1 MAEFSYRGRDAS
13 GELVTGAI
21 EAGTERAAADT
32 LIRRG
37 VTPLTIQPKQQ
48 AAHPARAGLS
58 LFAEKITADDL
69 IVFTRQMYSLT
80 KAGIPLLRAIEG
92 LAQNSPKKRLRVVL
106 TDVVEQLERGRELS
120 AALAAYPKVFP
131 RVMVAVIHVGE
142 NTGQLET
149 SFEQLSEYFSREQS
163 TAKQVKS
170 ALRYPMFIVS
180 ALVIAMFIL
189 NIWVIPVF
197 ANMFSQFN
205 AELPLPTRI
214 LIGTSNFFV
223 TWWPLLLAV
232 LAGMIF
238 VFKSYTQSL
247 TGRERWDRFKTRMP
261 IFGDIVL
268 RSLLSRFS
276 RSFSVMLRA
285 GVPLTQSLHLVA
297 DAVDNYWMQAR
308 VEDMRR
314 TIEKGEGLTRAA
326 QASGLFT
333 PLVMQMIS
341 VGEETGRVDEL
352 LKEVADYYE
361 REVDYDLQSLT
372 ARIEPILLVLVA
384 AMVAVMALGIFT
396 PMIGMMDAYKGR

>member
-1 MAEFSYRGRDAS
+1 MAEFDYRGRDAA
-13 GELVTGAI
+13 GELVTGAL
-21 EAGTERAAADT
+21 EANSERAAADT

-37 VTPLTIQPKQQ
+37 VTPLTIQLRRSASSERPRLQ
-48 AAHPARAGLS
+48 
-58 LFAEKITADDL
+58 LFEEKINLDDL

-92 LAQNSPKKRLRVVL
+92 LAENSPKRRMRSVL
-106 TDVVEQLERGRELS
+106 SDVVEQLERGRELS
-120 AALAAYPKVFP
+120 VALSAHPQVFP
-131 RVMVAVIHVGE
+131 RVLVAVVHVGE
-142 NTGQLET
+142 NTGQLEEA
-149 SFEQLSEYFSREQS
+149 FEQLSGYLAKEQD
-163 TAKQVKS
+163 TRKQVKS

-189 NIWVIPVF
+189 NIWVIPTF
-197 ANMFSQFN
+197 ARMFEQFN

-214 LIGTSNFFV
+214 LIGVSDFFV
-223 TWWPLLLAV
+223 TWWPAMLIAIAALLIGTKRFKESE
-232 LAGMIF
+232 AG
-238 VFKSYTQSL
+238 
-247 TGRERWDRFKTRMP
+247 RARWDRWKTRIP

-276 RSFSVMLRA
+276 RSFAVMLRA

-297 DAVDNYWMQAR
+297 DAVDNYWMHDR
-308 VEDMRR
+308 IEEMRR

-326 QASGLFT
+326 QGTQLFT

-352 LKEVADYYE
+352 LNEVADYYE
-361 REVDYDLQSLT
+361 REVDYDLKSLT

-384 AMVAVMALGIFT
+384 VMVAIMALGIFT
-396 PMIGMMDAYKGR
+396 PMWDMMDAYKGR

>member
-1 MAEFSYRGRDAS
+1 MAEFDYRGRDAA
-13 GELVTGAI
+13 GELVTGAL
-21 EAGTERAAADT
+21 EATSERAAADT

-37 VTPLTIQPKQQ
+37 VTPLAIQLRSEEQEKS
-48 AAHPARAGLS
+48 AGWR
-58 LFAEKITADDL
+58 LFDEKITLDDL

-92 LAQNSPKKRLRVVL
+92 LAENSPKRRMRTVL
-106 TDVVEQLERGRELS
+106 ADVVDQLERGRELS
-120 AALAAYPKVFP
+120 VALGAHPHVFP
-131 RVMVAVIHVGE
+131 RLLVAVVHVGE
-142 NTGQLET
+142 NTGQLEEA
-149 SFEQLSEYFSREQS
+149 FEQLSDYLAKEQD
-163 TAKQVKS
+163 TRKQVKS

-189 NIWVIPVF
+189 NIWVIPTF
-197 ANMFSQFN
+197 ARMFEQFN

-214 LIGTSNFFV
+214 LIGVSDFFV
-223 TWWPLLLAV
+223 TWWPL
-232 LAGMIF
+232 MIIAIVASLF
-238 VFKSYTQSL
+238 GIKRFKESE
-247 TGRERWDRFKTRMP
+247 TGRIRWDRWKTRIP

-276 RSFSVMLRA
+276 RSFAVMLRA

-297 DAVDNYWMQAR
+297 DAVDNYWMHDR
-308 VEDMRR
+308 IEDMRR

-326 QASGLFT
+326 QGTQLFT

-352 LKEVADYYE
+352 LNEVADYYE
-361 REVDYDLQSLT
+361 REVDYDLKSLT

-384 AMVAVMALGIFT
+384 IMVAIMALGIFT
-396 PMIGMMDAYKGR
+396 PMWDMMDAYKGR

>member
-1 MAEFSYRGRDAS
+1 MAEFDYRGRDAA
-13 GELVTGAI
+13 GELVTGAL
-21 EAGTERAAADT
+21 EANSERAAADT

-37 VTPLTIQPKQQ
+37 VTPLAIQPRQEVRGEG
-48 AAHPARAGLS
+48 ARLGL
-58 LFAEKITADDL
+58 FDEKINLDDL

-92 LAQNSPKKRLRVVL
+92 LAENSPKRRMRSVL
-106 TDVVEQLERGRELS
+106 SDVVEQLERGRELS
-120 AALAAYPKVFP
+120 VALSAHPQVFP
-131 RVMVAVIHVGE
+131 RVLVAVVHVGE
-142 NTGQLET
+142 NTGQLEEA
-149 SFEQLSEYFSREQS
+149 FEQLSDYLAKEQD
-163 TAKQVKS
+163 TRKQVKS

-189 NIWVIPVF
+189 NIWVIPTF
-197 ANMFSQFN
+197 ARMFEQFN

-214 LIGTSNFFV
+214 LIGVSDFFV
-223 TWWPLLLAV
+223 TWWPAMLIAIAALLIGTKRFKESE
-232 LAGMIF
+232 AG
-238 VFKSYTQSL
+238 
-247 TGRERWDRFKTRMP
+247 RARWDRWKTRIP

-276 RSFSVMLRA
+276 RSFAVMLRA

-297 DAVDNYWMQAR
+297 DAVDNYWMHDR
-308 VEDMRR
+308 IEEMRR

-326 QASGLFT
+326 QGTQLFT

-352 LKEVADYYE
+352 LNEVADYYE
-361 REVDYDLQSLT
+361 REVDYDLKSLT

-384 AMVAVMALGIFT
+384 VMVAIMALGIFT
-396 PMIGMMDAYKGR
+396 PMWDMMDAYKGR

>member
-1 MAEFSYRGRDAS
+1 MAEFDYRGRDAA
-13 GELVTGAI
+13 GELVTGAL
-21 EAGTERAAADT
+21 EANSERAAADT

-37 VTPLTIQPKQQ
+37 VTPLAIQPRREEQSK
-48 AAHPARAGLS
+48 RSGWR
-58 LFAEKITADDL
+58 LFDEKITLDDL

-92 LAQNSPKKRLRVVL
+92 LAENSPKRRMRDVL
-106 TDVVEQLERGRELS
+106 GDVVEQLERGRELS
-120 AALAAYPKVFP
+120 VALSAHSHVFP
-131 RVMVAVIHVGE
+131 RVLIAVVHVGE
-142 NTGQLET
+142 NTGQLEEA
-149 SFEQLSEYFSREQS
+149 FEQLSDYLAKEQD
-163 TAKQVKS
+163 TRKQVKS

-189 NIWVIPVF
+189 NIWVIPTF
-197 ANMFSQFN
+197 ARMFEQFN

-214 LIGTSNFFV
+214 LIGVSDFFV
-223 TWWPLLLAV
+223 TWWPAMLIAIAAMLFGIKRFKESE
-232 LAGMIF
+232 AGR
-238 VFKSYTQSL
+238 V
-247 TGRERWDRFKTRMP
+247 RWDRWKTRIP

-276 RSFSVMLRA
+276 RSFAVMLRA

-297 DAVDNYWMQAR
+297 DAVDNYWMHDR
-308 VEDMRR
+308 IEDMRR

-326 QASGLFT
+326 QGTQLFT

-352 LKEVADYYE
+352 LNEVADYYE
-361 REVDYDLQSLT
+361 REVDYDLKSLT

-384 AMVAVMALGIFT
+384 IMVAVMALGIFT
-396 PMIGMMDAYKGR
+396 PMWDMMDAYKGR

>member
-1 MAEFSYRGRDAS
+1 MTEFDYRGRDAA
-13 GELVTGAI
+13 GELVTGAL
-21 EAGTERAAADT
+21 EANSERAAADT

-37 VTPLTIQPKQQ
+37 VTPLAIQPRREEQSK
-48 AAHPARAGLS
+48 RSGWRV
-58 LFAEKITADDL
+58 FDEKITLDDL

-92 LAQNSPKKRLRVVL
+92 LAENSPKRRMREVL
-106 TDVVEQLERGRELS
+106 GDVVEQLERGRELS
-120 AALAAYPKVFP
+120 VALSAHLQVFP
-131 RVMVAVIHVGE
+131 RLLVAVVHVGE
-142 NTGQLET
+142 NTGQLEEA
-149 SFEQLSEYFSREQS
+149 FEQLSDYLAKEQD
-163 TAKQVKS
+163 TRKQVKS

-189 NIWVIPVF
+189 NIWVIPTF
-197 ANMFSQFN
+197 ARMFEQFN

-214 LIGTSNFFV
+214 LIGVSDFFV
-223 TWWPLLLAV
+223 TWWPALLIAIAAMLFGIKRFKESE
-232 LAGMIF
+232 AGR
-238 VFKSYTQSL
+238 V
-247 TGRERWDRFKTRMP
+247 RWDRWKTRIP

-276 RSFSVMLRA
+276 RSFAVMLRA

-297 DAVDNYWMQAR
+297 DAVDNYWMHDR
-308 VEDMRR
+308 IEDMRR

-326 QASGLFT
+326 QGTQLFT

-352 LKEVADYYE
+352 LNEVADYYE
-361 REVDYDLQSLT
+361 REVDYDLKSLT

-384 AMVAVMALGIFT
+384 IMVAVMALGIFT
-396 PMIGMMDAYKGR
+396 PMWDMMDAYKGR

>member
-1 MAEFSYRGRDAS
+1 MAEFDYRGRDAA
-13 GELVTGAI
+13 GELVTGAL
-21 EAGTERAAADT
+21 EANSERAAADT

-37 VTPLTIQPKQQ
+37 VTPLAIQPRREEQSK
-48 AAHPARAGLS
+48 RSGWR
-58 LFAEKITADDL
+58 LFDEKITLDDL

-92 LAQNSPKKRLRVVL
+92 LAENSPKRRMREVL
-106 TDVVEQLERGRELS
+106 GDVVEQLERGRELS
-120 AALAAYPKVFP
+120 VALSAHPQVFP
-131 RVMVAVIHVGE
+131 RLLVAVVHVGE
-142 NTGQLET
+142 NTGQLEEA
-149 SFEQLSEYFSREQS
+149 FEQLSDYLAKEQD
-163 TAKQVKS
+163 TRKQVKS

-189 NIWVIPVF
+189 NIWVIPTF
-197 ANMFSQFN
+197 ARMFEQFN

-214 LIGTSNFFV
+214 LIGVSDFFV
-223 TWWPLLLAV
+223 TWWPAMLIAIVAMLFGIKRFKESE
-232 LAGMIF
+232 AGR
-238 VFKSYTQSL
+238 V
-247 TGRERWDRFKTRMP
+247 RWDRWKTRIP

-276 RSFSVMLRA
+276 RSFAVMLRA

-297 DAVDNYWMQAR
+297 DAVDNYWMHDR
-308 VEDMRR
+308 IEDMRR

-326 QASGLFT
+326 QGTQLFT

-352 LKEVADYYE
+352 LNEVADYYE
-361 REVDYDLQSLT
+361 REVDYDLKSLT

-384 AMVAVMALGIFT
+384 IMVAVMALGIFT
-396 PMIGMMDAYKGR
+396 PMWDMMDAYKGR